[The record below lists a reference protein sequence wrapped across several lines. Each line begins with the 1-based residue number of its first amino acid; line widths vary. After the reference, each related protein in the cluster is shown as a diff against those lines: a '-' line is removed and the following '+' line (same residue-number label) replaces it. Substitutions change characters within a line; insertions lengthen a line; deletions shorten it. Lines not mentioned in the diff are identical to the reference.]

1 MNFFIPSKNQGW
13 FSRYLYFHIF
23 FLISHVER
31 YIFIISL
38 FWQCKW
44 KTEWR
49 SFSTKFTG
57 LPLLYFLYPIFL
69 VFLGFFC
76 LYSPI
81 FCNFLLYSPIFLRN
95 LLYEIFHYINF
106 CFYGFCGNYILLNF
120 SENNTKKVD
129 HNLWAQY
136 SL

>member
-1 MNFFIPSKNQGW
+1 MQVENRMKE
-13 FSRYLYFHIF
+13 LFHKVYRSPTPIF
-23 FLISHVER
+23 PISH
-31 YIFIISL
+31 ISGL
-38 FWQCKW
+38 F
-44 KTEWR
+44 
-49 SFSTKFTG
+49 
-57 LPLLYFLYPIFL
+57 
-69 VFLGFFC
+69 GFFC

-129 HNLWAQY
+129 HNL
-136 SL
+136 